1 MYTQVKIK
9 KDYREKLAKIAKAE
23 HRSMANVVE
32 VLIDEKL
39 AKLEER

>member
-9 KDYREKLAKIAKAE
+9 KDYREKLQKIAEAE
-23 HRSMANVVE
+23 HRSMANIIE